1 MKYRTHPEGPSSYG
15 TQEVARGMSA
25 IFHEGC
31 FPSLLSMGNGVILR
45 GFLYSEGYFTCIC
58 RIELELF
65 PLLKHKLV

>member
-1 MKYRTHPEGPSSYG
+1 MNEGNIPS
-15 TQEVARGMSA
+15 ERKKWPRGMCA

-31 FPSLLSMGNGVILR
+31 FPSLLSLGNGVILR

-65 PLLKHKLV
+65 PLQKPKLV